1 MRTTFRRFV
10 IDPETGSVA
19 DRVTG
24 RKVGYVARG
33 DDGNWRG
40 AAFVGDGREYRVG
53 PWLTAY
59 AAADAVWLVATAAPR
74 RELELEGLTN
84 G

>member
-1 MRTTFRRFV
+1 MRTTFRRFA
-10 IDPETGSVA
+10 IASDTGV
-19 DRVTG
+19 VTERASG
-24 RKVGYVARG
+24 RKVGCVAQDG
-33 DDGNWRG
+33 DGHWRG
-40 AAFVGDGREYRVG
+40 AAFVGDGREYRTG